1 MRRLF
6 VPLGA
11 LLALLLVG
19 PMVVA
24 AQDATPAA
32 PATAGEDAAG
42 PARTDA
48 RYFLP
53 YGPGG
58 LNTGLTTTATDS
70 GVCEHGSL
78 ATPGRPD
85 AWDCL
90 GSTDDTIYDPCF
102 ADPLAA
108 PDGLHDLA
116 CAAAPWAGEV
126 VVFRLTEPLSREKE
140 GAPAA
145 GEPAAAP
152 VDEADPGPWEMPWAL
167 ELGNGKRCTLLT
179 GASVVLAGERVHYG
193 CEGGGSVLGEVDR
206 TQPLWTVSYLADGA
220 VGTTLVDVSVAWA

>member
-1 MRRLF
+1 MGRPF

-19 PMVVA
+19 PVVVA

-32 PATAGEDAAG
+32 TATTGEGAAG

-58 LNTGLTTTATDS
+58 LNAGLAVTANES
-70 GVCEHGSL
+70 GVCAHGSL

-90 GSTDDTIYDPCF
+90 GTDDNTVRDPCF
-102 ADPLAA
+102 ADPFAA
-108 PDGLHDLA
+108 PGAPHELA
-116 CAAAPWAGEV
+116 CAAAPWAADV
-126 VVFRLTEPLSREKE
+126 VLLRLTEPLSRAKD

-145 GEPAAAP
+145 AGVE
-152 VDEADPGPWEMPWAL
+152 EADPGPWELPWAL
-167 ELGNGKRCTLLT
+167 ELANGERCTLLT
-179 GASVVLAGERVHYG
+179 GASVVLAGERLHYG
-193 CEGGGSVLGEVDR
+193 CEGGGWVLGGPDR
-206 TQPLWTVSYLADGA
+206 AEAVWTVSYLAGGA
-220 VGTTLVDVSVAWA
+220 VATTLVDVAVAWA

>member
-1 MRRLF
+1 MRRPF

-19 PMVVA
+19 PVVVA
-24 AQDATPAA
+24 GQDATPAA
-32 PATAGEDAAG
+32 TTGATVAG

-58 LNTGLTTTATDS
+58 LNAGLTVTANDG

-90 GSTDDTIYDPCF
+90 GGADNSIYDPCF
-102 ADPLAA
+102 ADPLAP
-108 PDGLHDLA
+108 PDEAHDLA

-126 VVFRLTEPLSREKE
+126 VVFRLTAPLSRAKE
-140 GAPAA
+140 NAPAA
-145 GEPAAAP
+145 GDPAGA
-152 VDEADPGPWEMPWAL
+152 VEEADPDPWALPWAL
-167 ELGNGKRCTLLT
+167 ELANGERCTLLT
-179 GASVVLAGERVHYG
+179 GASVVLAGERLHYG
-193 CEGGGSVLGEVDR
+193 CEGGGWVLGEPDR
-206 TQPLWTVSYLADGA
+206 AQPLWTVSYLAGGA
-220 VGTTLVDVSVAWA
+220 VATTLVDVAVAWA